1 MASLRGSNPA
11 FGTTPTTAFKNGSLN
26 TAKEAAFK
34 MADAKQ
40 SRQQPLSQT
49 QAHNYARSRRQS
61 LVEPP
66 KPAISAERLIDIL
79 LAAKSSLASVANA
92 VNATGNVAEVTALL
106 EDAVVTSTQTSFV
119 TQGIK
124 SQIRLLKQL
133 RDSMLST
140 LELADADFKQ
150 ILAHIEQANIQLR
163 DRLIMLS
170 QTAVHKALRPQDE
183 ETRTLLDFAEEEN
196 VKSIEQDL
204 SVAVN
209 ELQDARSAFQ
219 NECDR
224 FIADIQ
230 TLEVLIGIRPAPNA
244 TDKEKTRLSSAI
256 KPHDPELTKLQ
267 TSAQSNLD
275 DIATSLDSLS
285 KHFDHCLVAVKSMP
299 GALAL
304 ARERAPEI
312 WSQQHDSLDQ
322 MKPVTAQEFM
332 QLISVVVEDST
343 IVDDTSAQIN
353 EQTRMIEQALA
364 QMRDKLDDVQA
375 RYLHTLDAFVML
387 KESGARIHELIEA
400 ERLFTQRW
408 ALEKRNVRENLIS
421 MDTLTRCFDDYH
433 RTYHA
438 LLVEA
443 DRRRH
448 VEERIHHVWAKA
460 REQVDR
466 LMQLDATETERF
478 RSDHGDSLPGDLWP
492 DLDRPIQSFC
502 VVPMNDSRNAD
513 TTRPSTTFEFGMP
526 KLPGDLVELAR
537 KTMSGRGGKEKT
549 LRERYA

>member
-133 RDSMLST
+133 RD
-140 LELADADFKQ
+140 
-150 ILAHIEQANIQLR
+150 I
-163 DRLIMLS
+163 
-170 QTAVHKALRPQDE
+170 HKALRPQDE